1 MWDKL
6 ASKLNTDKKL
16 IIVATGYFNEQSEF
30 DKEIKS
36 KTIIIIWWEQVDLD
50 SETAE
55 SEK

>member
-16 IIVATGYFNEQSEF
+16 IIVATGYFNEQIEF

-50 SETAE
+50 RETAE
-55 SEK
+55 SE